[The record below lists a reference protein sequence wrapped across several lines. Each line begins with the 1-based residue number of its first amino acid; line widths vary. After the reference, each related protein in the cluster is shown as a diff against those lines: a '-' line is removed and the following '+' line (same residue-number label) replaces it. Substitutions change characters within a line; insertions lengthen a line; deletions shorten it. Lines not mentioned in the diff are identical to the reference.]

1 MAVLLPPS
9 PNNNVQSMPKPSPPQ
24 LPASAVRSASA
35 PIGEDEE
42 ALRIESRPSPVLP
55 LVLAGTLSLLTLTAV
70 GAAFVVKVD
79 QIVSVPGKLVT
90 RRSTQ
95 SLTTSESGV
104 VTEVKVQEGERVDAG
119 QPLVVLDP
127 RVQRSDVNELML
139 QLQAEASRQASEL
152 DRIQARIVGLE
163 RQEAIDQR
171 ILARWRQ
178 LVGEGA
184 ARQLEVVNKERLL
197 VVTRRELAE
206 ARRHAQTLR
215 YHSERTQA
223 ELRASLVDAR
233 SKLDLVT
240 LRAPVK
246 GTVLDLRAQ
255 TGQVV
260 NGDKPL
266 LRLVP
271 VDDLQAVVFA
281 PNRDLAFIRSGQKAE
296 IAITA
301 YDTSLYGTLSASVRN
316 VSEDA
321 LPSTQEYDFPHFPIT
336 LDLSRQNL
344 EVKGQSFSL
353 QPGMAVNAQ
362 IKLQKRTIFQLLFSR
377 FTQSLDAVRTM
388 R

>member
-1 MAVLLPPS
+1 
-9 PNNNVQSMPKPSPPQ
+9 MPKPSPPQ

-70 GAAFVVKVD
+70 GAAFVVQVD
-79 QIVSVPGKLVT
+79 QIVNVPGKLVT

-95 SLTTSESGV
+95 ALATPESGV
-104 VTEVKVQEGERVDAG
+104 VTEVLVDEGQRVDAG
-119 QPLVVLDP
+119 QPLVVPDP

-139 QLQAEASRQASEL
+139 QLQAEASRLDSEL
-152 DRIQARIVGLE
+152 DRIQARIVGME
-163 RQEAIDQR
+163 RQEEIDQR

-178 LVGEGA
+178 LAGEGA
-184 ARQLEVVNKERLL
+184 ARQLDLAEKERLL

-206 ARRHAQTLR
+206 ARRSAQTHR
-215 YHSERTQA
+215 YDSERRQA

-260 NGDKPL
+260 NADKPL
-266 LRLVP
+266 LKLVP

-296 IAITA
+296 IALTA
-301 YDTSLYGTLSASVRN
+301 YDTSLYGTLPASVRN
-316 VSEDA
+316 VGEDA
-321 LPSTQEYDFPHFPIT
+321 LPPTKEYDFPHFPIT

-344 EVKGQSFSL
+344 EVKGQSFSM

>member
-1 MAVLLPPS
+1 
-9 PNNNVQSMPKPSPPQ
+9 MPKPSPPQ
-24 LPASAVRSASA
+24 LPVSVVHTPSAS
-35 PIGEDEE
+35 IREDEE

-70 GAAFVVKVD
+70 GAAFVVQVD
-79 QIVSVPGKLVT
+79 QIVTVPGKLVT
-90 RRSTQ
+90 RRITQ
-95 SLTTSESGV
+95 ALATPESGV
-104 VTEVKVQEGERVDAG
+104 VTEVLVNEGQRVDAG

-139 QLQAEASRQASEL
+139 QLQAEASRLDSEL
-152 DRIQARIVGLE
+152 DRIQARIVGME
-163 RQEAIDQR
+163 RQEEIDQR

-178 LVGEGA
+178 LAGEGA
-184 ARQLEVVNKERLL
+184 ARQLDLAEKERLL

-206 ARRHAQTLR
+206 ARRSAQTHL
-215 YHSERTQA
+215 YDSERRQA

-260 NGDKPL
+260 NADKPL
-266 LRLVP
+266 LKLVP

-296 IAITA
+296 IALTA
-301 YDTSLYGTLSASVRN
+301 YDTSLYGTLPASVIN

-321 LPSTQEYDFPHFPIT
+321 LPPTQEYTFAHFPIT

-344 EVKGQSFSL
+344 EVKGQSFSM
-353 QPGMAVNAQ
+353 QPGMAVSAQ
-362 IKLQKRTIFQLLFSR
+362 ITLQKRTVFQLLFSR
-377 FTQSLDAVRTM
+377 FTQGLGAVRTM

>member
-1 MAVLLPPS
+1 MAKHS
-9 PNNNVQSMPKPSPPQ
+9 PRQ
-24 LPASAVRSASA
+24 LPGRVVHSHSS
-35 PIGEDEE
+35 PIPEDEE

-95 SLTTSESGV
+95 ALATPERGV
-104 VTEVKVQEGERVDAG
+104 VTDVLVNEGQRVEAG
-119 QPLVVLDP
+119 QRLVVLDP
-127 RVQRSDVNELML
+127 RVQRSDVNELQL
-139 QLQAEASRQASEL
+139 ELQAEALRQAADL
-152 DRIQARIVGLE
+152 DRTRARVAGLE

-171 ILARWRQ
+171 ILDQWRQ
-178 LVGEGA
+178 LAGDGA
-184 ARQLEVVNKERLL
+184 ARQLEVVQKERLL

-206 ARRHAQTLR
+206 ARRSAKILR
-215 YHSERTQA
+215 YTSERTQA
-223 ELRASLVDAR
+223 QLRASLVGAR

-266 LRLVP
+266 LKLVP
-271 VDDLQAVVFA
+271 LDDLQAVVYA
-281 PNRDLAFIRSGQKAE
+281 PNRDLAFIRSGQQAE
-296 IAITA
+296 IALTA
-301 YDTSLYGTLSASVRN
+301 YDTSLYGTLPASVRN

-321 LPSTQEYDFPHFPIT
+321 LPPTQEYSFPHFPIT

-344 EVKGQSFSL
+344 EVKGQSFSM